1 LPRQRTARFVG
12 DVELN
17 EHQHE
22 RNLGKEIEPMF
33 ETPLTVV
40 GHIVN
45 DLQRRKVGD
54 QEVIKFRVAS
64 NSRRRTGDGSW
75 EPGNSLF
82 ITVNCWGKLVT
93 GVGAALGKGAP
104 VIVVGHVYTSE
115 YEDRD
120 GNRRSSLEM
129 RATSVGPDLSRVI
142 VRIEKP
148 GYTGPDADPGAAA
161 VAAAAGAADEDPAAN
176 DDQVQ
181 SGDAA
186 DGPSPLP
193 LSA

>member
-1 LPRQRTARFVG
+1 
-12 DVELN
+12 
-17 EHQHE
+17 
-22 RNLGKEIEPMF
+22 MF

-45 DLQRRKVGD
+45 DPARRKVGD

-64 NSRRRTGDGSW
+64 NSRRRTDNGGW
-75 EPGNSLF
+75 EHGHSLF
-82 ITVNCWGKLVT
+82 VTVNCWGKLVT

-120 GNRRSSLEM
+120 GNRRSSVEM
-129 RATSVGPDLSRVI
+129 RATAVGPDLSRVI

-148 GYTGPDADPGAAA
+148 GYTGPNAEQGSAAPGTPVDFVDVSNEDPQVGDDP
-161 VAAAAGAADEDPAAN
+161 AGTGDGTADEA
-176 DDQVQ
+176 
-181 SGDAA
+181 S
-186 DGPSPLP
+186 
-193 LSA
+193 LSISA

>member
-1 LPRQRTARFVG
+1 
-12 DVELN
+12 
-17 EHQHE
+17 
-22 RNLGKEIEPMF
+22 MF

-40 GHIVN
+40 GHIVTN
-45 DLQRRKVGD
+45 PDRRQVGS

-64 NSRRRTGDGSW
+64 NSRRRTADGSW

-82 ITVNCWGKLVT
+82 VNVNCWGKLVT

-129 RATSVGPDLSRVI
+129 RATAVGPDLSRAI

-148 GYTGPDADPGAAA
+148 GYTGPVD
-161 VAAAAGAADEDPAAN
+161 VAAAGTSAPAPDVGSGEDHLDDSDPAAPN
-176 DDQVQ
+176 
-181 SGDAA
+181 DAA
-186 DGPSPLP
+186 AGVALAV
-193 LSA
+193 SA

>member
-1 LPRQRTARFVG
+1 
-12 DVELN
+12 
-17 EHQHE
+17 
-22 RNLGKEIEPMF
+22 MF

-45 DLQRRKVGD
+45 NPERRQVGT

-64 NSRRRTGDGSW
+64 NSRRRTADGAW

-82 ITVNCWGKLVT
+82 INVNCWGKLVT

-129 RATSVGPDLSRVI
+129 RATSVGPDVSRAI
-142 VRIEKP
+142 VRIERP
-148 GYTGPDADPGAAA
+148 GYTGPTAGEATTSPADASDAAGEDPDADDSVESAETG
-161 VAAAAGAADEDPAAN
+161 
-176 DDQVQ
+176 
-181 SGDAA
+181 
-186 DGPSPLP
+186 PLP
-193 LSA
+193 LTA

>member
-1 LPRQRTARFVG
+1 
-12 DVELN
+12 
-17 EHQHE
+17 
-22 RNLGKEIEPMF
+22 MF

-40 GHIVN
+40 GHIVS
-45 DLQRRKVGD
+45 DPVRRKVGD

-64 NSRRRTGDGSW
+64 NSRRRTGEGGW

-129 RATSVGPDLSRVI
+129 RATSVGPDLSRAFVQI
-142 VRIEKP
+142 LKP
-148 GYTGPDADPGAAA
+148 GYTGPTTGNAAVPEEAAA
-161 VAAAAGAADEDPAAN
+161 DTADEDPDADDSVASDDSAA
-176 DDQVQ
+176 
-181 SGDAA
+181 
-186 DGPSPLP
+186 LP

>member
-1 LPRQRTARFVG
+1 
-12 DVELN
+12 
-17 EHQHE
+17 
-22 RNLGKEIEPMF
+22 MF

-45 DLQRRKVGD
+45 NPERRQVGT
-54 QEVIKFRVAS
+54 QEVMKFRVAS
-64 NSRRRTGDGSW
+64 NSRRRTADGGW

-82 ITVNCWGKLVT
+82 INVNCWGKLVT
-93 GVGAALGKGAP
+93 GVGAAMGKGAP

-129 RATSVGPDLSRVI
+129 RATSVGPDVSRAI

-148 GYTGPDADPGAAA
+148 GYTGPTVADATAPTEAAA
-161 VAAAAGAADEDPAAN
+161 
-176 DDQVQ
+176 
-181 SGDAA
+181 DAA
-186 DGPSPLP
+186 DQNTEADDSGKSDDSTALP

>member
-1 LPRQRTARFVG
+1 
-12 DVELN
+12 
-17 EHQHE
+17 
-22 RNLGKEIEPMF
+22 MF

-45 DLQRRKVGD
+45 KPDRRHVGT

-64 NSRRRTGDGSW
+64 NSRRRTADGGW

-82 ITVNCWGKLVT
+82 INVNCWGKLVT

-129 RATSVGPDLSRVI
+129 RATAVGPDLSRVV

-148 GYTGPDADPGAAA
+148 GYTGPNAEPAA
-161 VAAAAGAADEDPAAN
+161 VNGTSEAAVDVGGDEDLKADDDPA
-176 DDQVQ
+176 D
-181 SGDAA
+181 SGDTVA
-186 DGPSPLP
+186 DRAK
-193 LSA
+193 LSVPA

>member
-1 LPRQRTARFVG
+1 
-12 DVELN
+12 
-17 EHQHE
+17 
-22 RNLGKEIEPMF
+22 MF

-45 DLQRRKVGD
+45 DPQRRKVGS

-64 NSRRRTGDGSW
+64 NSRRRVGDGSW
-75 EPGNSLF
+75 EPGHTLF
-82 ITVNCWGKLVT
+82 VSVNCWGKLVG

-104 VIVVGHVYTSE
+104 VIVVGHVHTSE

-129 RATSVGPDLSRVI
+129 RATAVGPDLSRVF

-148 GYTGPDADPGAAA
+148 GYTGPHAGPGPAAGETTGAAA
-161 VAAAAGAADEDPAAN
+161 DAGTGVDPAAG
-176 DDQVQ
+176 DDPAR
-181 SGDAA
+181 SGDATA
-186 DGPSPLP
+186 DPAALP
-193 LSA
+193 ASA